1 VDPRIARYLRQLGE
15 LGAPDLY
22 LENVNRDEALVW
34 AAGVHSRRPAGGH
47 EAAKAELAGVDE
59 VVTAPGAVA
68 APASLRIAPAPSP
81 EQAETLRAL
90 GAEAAVCTRC
100 RLHETRRTVV
110 FGVGNEAAE
119 LVVVGEAPG
128 QEEDRTGK
136 PFVGR
141 AGRLLDLLL
150 MSVGFPREQVYICN
164 VLKCRPPGNRDPLPD
179 EMDPCTRNFL
189 FAQLDVI
196 APRVLLAV
204 GRIAT
209 QALLQTAEPIGRLRG
224 RLHAWR
230 GTPLVI
236 SYHPA
241 YLLRSP
247 NMVRSAW
254 NDFQLVRT
262 VLDEQS

>member
-1 VDPRIARYLRQLGE
+1 
-15 LGAPDLY
+15 
-22 LENVNRDEALVW
+22 
-34 AAGVHSRRPAGGH
+34 
-47 EAAKAELAGVDE
+47 
-59 VVTAPGAVA
+59 
-68 APASLRIAPAPSP
+68 
-81 EQAETLRAL
+81 
-90 GAEAAVCTRC
+90 VCTRC

-110 FGVGNEAAE
+110 FGVGNAGAD

-164 VLKCRPPGNRDPLPD
+164 VLKCRPPENRNPLPD
-179 EMDPCTRNFL
+179 EMEPCTRNFL

-204 GRIAT
+204 GTFAA
-209 QALLQTAEPIGRLRG
+209 QALLDSTAPVGRLRG
-224 RLHAWR
+224 RVHAWR
-230 GTPLVI
+230 GTPLVV

-254 NDFQLVRT
+254 NDFQLART
-262 VLDEQS
+262 VLDEHA